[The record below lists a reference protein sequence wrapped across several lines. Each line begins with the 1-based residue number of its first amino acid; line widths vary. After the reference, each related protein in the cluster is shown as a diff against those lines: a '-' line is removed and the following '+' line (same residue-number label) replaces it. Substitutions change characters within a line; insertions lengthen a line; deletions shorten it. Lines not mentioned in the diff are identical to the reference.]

1 MAIYKLSEEPNFPPV
16 NFAREDGLLAFG
28 GRLEPHWIIEA
39 YSRGIFPW
47 YNSDEPILWWSPNP
61 RSVFYLNDIKISK
74 SMKKIIKKEVFTV
87 TFDKDFFGVIN
98 SCAKTREDTWI
109 SDKFIKTYGELHQMG
124 IAHSV
129 EVWQDNK
136 LVGGLY
142 GLNLGKMF
150 FGESMFSIEP
160 NSSKLALIKL
170 SKFLLEK
177 GYEIIDCQVHNSH
190 LESLG
195 AQEIERDEFLKVLQK
210 QLNQPTEYKKW

>member
-16 NFAREDGLLAFG
+16 TFAREDGLLAFG
-28 GRLEPHWIIEA
+28 GRLEPRWIIEA

-47 YNSDEPILWWSPNP
+47 YNRDEPILWWSPNP
-61 RSVFYLNDIKISK
+61 RSVFYLKDIKISK
-74 SMKKIIKKEVFTV
+74 SMKKIIKKEVLTV
-87 TFDKDFFGVIN
+87 TFDKDFFGVMN

-109 SDKFIKTYGELHQMG
+109 SDKFIKTYGDLHQMG
-124 IAHSV
+124 IGHSV
-129 EVWQDNK
+129 EVWQDNR

-160 NSSKLALIKL
+160 NTSKLALIKL
-170 SKFLLEK
+170 SQFLLEK

-195 AQEIERDEFLKVLQK
+195 AQEIQRDEFLKVLQK